1 MRSAKTRCA
10 AGNSDGNRETAMILG
25 LMGNLT
31 KPNFREVLPPL
42 VEELR
47 KRSASFVLDEAAA
60 GNMRLEPSETLPVD
74 RIPDVAGAILSFGG
88 DGTLLRS
95 AQIVGQR
102 RIPILGV
109 NLGPGLGYL
118 TELGVD
124 DLLGVLDRILA
135 GNYLVDER
143 MMLVAEDESSDQTI
157 CHALNDVVIGH
168 AELSKTMQIEVMIDR
183 RPVTTYRCDGLIIAT
198 STGSTAYTL
207 SAGGPIIEPTL
218 NVMIVTPVCP
228 HTLTMRPV
236 VISARR
242 TVEIRT
248 AEEAFVSADGE
259 TQKRLPAGDVVRV
272 RKSPNTTLIASV
284 TGHDFYQML
293 RAKLQWGTTKNEA
306 FS

>member
-1 MRSAKTRCA
+1 
-10 AGNSDGNRETAMILG
+10 MILG

-31 KPNFREVLPPL
+31 KPNFREVLLPL

-60 GNMRLEPSETLPVD
+60 GNMELDSSEKLPAEK
-74 RIPDVAGAILSFGG
+74 IPDVASAILSFGG
-88 DGTLLRS
+88 DGTLLRT
-95 AQIVGQR
+95 AQTVGQR

-118 TELGVD
+118 TELGVEG
-124 DLLGVLDRILA
+124 LSSALDRILA
-135 GNYLVDER
+135 SDYLVDER
-143 MMLVAEDESSDQTI
+143 MMLVAEDEGSDQTI
-157 CHALNDVVIGH
+157 CHALNDVVVGH
-168 AELSKTMQIEVMIDR
+168 AVLSKTMQIEVMIDR
-183 RPVTTYRCDGLIIAT
+183 RPVTTYRCDGLIVAT
-198 STGSTAYTL
+198 PTGSTAYTL

-242 TVEIRT
+242 TVEIRP
-248 AEEAFVSADGE
+248 AEEAFISADGE
-259 TQKRLPAGDVVRV
+259 TLKRLPAGDVVRV
-272 RKSPNTTLIASV
+272 RRSPYTTLIASV

-293 RAKLQWGTTKNEA
+293 RAKLQWGTTKLEA
-306 FS
+306 SA